1 MPAWRSYQDRIEKE
15 LLENPSRSLSPPL
28 TLFEYVAP
36 WRAKATVLR
45 FPETPGPRPA
55 SRPAPLLLAGPA
67 RTPGVM
73 ARLFGRAAPAVAAP
87 ERARARRDDAAEATA
102 ALALW
107 EVASV
112 AAHCRRLGYVRAFGR
127 YDGDGDGQFTS
138 CEAIVAR
145 DGARLEGPA
154 LRPDSAGVDGGRLV
168 EQAVAALMGRFDAG
182 PFLLR
187 GAVGIDFD
195 ACTITDEQDPD
206 IVFPEAAS
214 GADAP

>member
-15 LLENPSRSLSPPL
+15 LLENPSRSLAPPL

-36 WRAKATVLR
+36 WRAKAAVLR

-55 SRPAPLLLAGPA
+55 LGPAPRLLAGPA

-73 ARLFGRAAPAVAAP
+73 ARLFGKAAPAVVAR
-87 ERARARRDDAAEATA
+87 ERARAPLGDAAAAIA

-107 EVASV
+107 EVAGI
-112 AAHCRRLGYVRAFGR
+112 AAQGRRRGYAGAFGR
-127 YDGDGDGQFTS
+127 YDGGGDAQFTS
-138 CEAIVAR
+138 CEAIVRR
-145 DGARLEGPA
+145 DGARLEGAA
-154 LRPDSAGVDGGRLV
+154 LRAETASVDGERLV

-187 GAVGIDFD
+187 GAVRIDFD
-195 ACTITDEQDPD
+195 ACTIIDEQDPD
-206 IVFPEAAS
+206 IVFPEAAP
-214 GADAP
+214 GAD